1 MTMHACGMLTHLF
14 LLARDVVGVHSGRDA
29 RLCRLPHR
37 HLERLLQLRLEVV
50 LLRRLRW
57 RWLHAVGGLV
67 LELLGKILQCPERLE
82 LKLPVPLRHHRLER
96 HEVVHRKNLLK
107 HLLASVGAAEL
118 LAKGRKVLRTAAHVG
133 EVHSEQRF
141 HHLAER
147 VEDVNVCQLVLILR
161 VEDDAVVVNE
171 VPDWYSPLRTLKE
184 LSHGVE
190 EPQHVCA
197 RLRHDVRHVKPE
209 CAGSP
214 LTAGKLGRTKSL
226 FLLHCLGR
234 PRRGRCCVCRSLH
247 P

>member
-1 MTMHACGMLTHLF
+1 MECN
-14 LLARDVVGVHSGRDA
+14 R
-29 RLCRLPHR
+29 
-37 HLERLLQLRLEVV
+37 
-50 LLRRLRW
+50 
-57 RWLHAVGGLV
+57 
-67 LELLGKILQCPERLE
+67 
-82 LKLPVPLRHHRLER
+82 
-96 HEVVHRKNLLK
+96 
-107 HLLASVGAAEL
+107 ASEQNALSAHNVRVNTPGAAKL
-118 LAKGRKVLRTAAHVG
+118 LAKGRKVLRSAAHVG

-197 RLRHDVRHVKPE
+197 GLRHDVRHVKPE

-214 LTAGKLGRTKSL
+214 LTPGKLGRTSL
-226 FLLHCLGR
+226 FLLLGAE
-234 PRRGRCCVCRSLH
+234 RGRCCRSR
-247 P
+247 